1 MVDYAMK
8 LYISA
13 DMHEPSATTLN
24 TLITSEL
31 AWAIVL
37 AGRSCAAKRI
47 RENDALPVTE
57 KTRKPELYNFVALT
71 YTLSGIRERFD
82 ITIQQEIFM
91 PLVRLELI
99 RAVALHE
106 RFAHSRNAFVAV
118 LKRVYGDRSV
128 DRGTNRQSIPVRNWV
143 FFHN

>member
-99 RAVALHE
+99 RAVA
-106 RFAHSRNAFVAV
+106 FVAV